1 MLFRSLHLPFL
12 ASTKKVNTL
21 SNVTNTSPML
31 LSTVTFEIKD
41 SNGRF
46 QKARAILDTAS
57 HVNFITRS
65 CKQRLGLT
73 STKSPVTVETLG
85 QSSSVISDA
94 VRCVV
99 TPHSKPTE
107 TFDFDAFV
115 VPTICGNMPES
126 VIHPKPWGHVRNLQ

>member
-1 MLFRSLHLPFL
+1 
-12 ASTKKVNTL
+12 
-21 SNVTNTSPML
+21 ML

-46 QKARAILDTAS
+46 QKAQVILDTAS

-73 STKSPVTVETLG
+73 STKLPVTVETLG
-85 QSSSVISDA
+85 QSSSIISDE

-99 TPHSKPTE
+99 CSSLYTT
-107 TFDFDAFV
+107 
-115 VPTICGNMPES
+115 
-126 VIHPKPWGHVRNLQ
+126 W